1 MERKIK
7 MIWDFR
13 GPAAEK
19 TAEHH
24 VIHLKEFIAVEKT
37 ELDIT
42 GHQQLNEMHSIAYLV
57 VTENEMKAIRDALRP
72 HRGEIYEE

>member
-1 MERKIK
+1 

-37 ELDIT
+37 ELDII